1 MAYKT
6 NLVNSNTSFGSM
18 MENGFGI
25 VTVMNAKVYDAK
37 DFNFAN
43 YSPYTILSGLASR
56 PVLCELDTLKV
67 ANVTQEGPTKTI
79 TGGKYSNAL
88 VKFGKSARLEM
99 QDALGK
105 AKAVE
110 ALCGGIREW
119 SATDTNKYTT
129 GLHFGED
136 FQGPKIIVGES
147 FFIDKASGK
156 QVDVNIIFYQFLP
169 DSIFNLTQDAEGD
182 ASVFDMNGDLLITE
196 VLIGTDGSQEELHGV
211 FYSII
216 AKSDTNPVTPTTA
229 TVKINPVDPVNNTSI
244 TPSWPT
250 DWPSGAQT
258 IKKGATVSLP
268 KIQALGYKFDGYY
281 SDSTC
286 TTAVVS
292 DQFTVNEDINIYAKF
307 TANAND

>member
-6 NLVNSNTSFGSM
+6 NLVDNNTTFSSM

-37 DFNFAN
+37 DFAFEN
-43 YSPYTILSGLASR
+43 YSPYTILSELASK
-56 PVLCELDTLKV
+56 PVLCELDTLKI

-88 VKFGKSARLEM
+88 IKYGKTARLEM
-99 QDALGK
+99 QDALGT
-105 AKAVE
+105 ARSVE

-119 SATDTNKYTT
+119 SAGNVSNTT

-147 FFIDKASGK
+147 FFIDRETGK

-182 ASVFDMNGDLLITE
+182 ASVFDMNGDLLTTE
-196 VLIGTDGSQEELHGV
+196 VKIGTYDGEEELHGV
-211 FYSII
+211 FYYII
-216 AKSDTNPVTPTTA
+216 AKDDSQNTPEQ
-229 TVKINPVDPVNNTSI
+229 S
-244 TPSWPT
+244 
-250 DWPSGAQT
+250 
-258 IKKGATVSLP
+258 
-268 KIQALGYKFDGYY
+268 
-281 SDSTC
+281 
-286 TTAVVS
+286 
-292 DQFTVNEDINIYAKF
+292 
-307 TANAND
+307 